1 MSRRGVHILAILFWA
16 LAGTPFVRAQN
27 PVLDA
32 SARVL
37 GGPLNYFAARPAAF
51 LGNPANLGLNGWDRV
66 SFHLN
71 RAYRFNSVAA
81 NGFFPGTGH
90 LGGAVSL
97 FSSQVQ
103 CFQVGFAR
111 RLSRKI
117 SWGTRLNVGSFFD
130 RKSVQADIGLA
141 YRLGILNE
149 DVFPVEIGLGGH
161 VSKINL
167 RQGKGSSPEF
177 NFGGEIAFS
186 DRLVQIYPGF
196 SFSHKKERLA
206 FGVSFSPV
214 GWLHFRAGSSDLKR
228 EKIMAG
234 IGVDA
239 GRYGVDVA
247 YEAAG
252 KRLHASLSFLF
263 GASPT
268 EKAQKLFDQG
278 KAALEKHHLAT
289 ALRAFRKAW
298 FYNPE
303 NEFYQKSYQLV
314 ARRLQF
320 QENQR
325 QSLMNQALQYQKEG
339 YFFLAATRYLEVLKK
354 FPGYRPAQLR
364 LQALRPLVATDINRL
379 LKKGEEYVSK
389 GELEI
394 ARQILEKILL
404 LDSQNKQA
412 RTLMAKIDAKS
423 HERADEYFYRG
434 LGYYS
439 QRNLKRAE
447 AEFRQTLEIDPNYE
461 EARVYLGEI
470 EKNNRQKRAQ
480 IDSLLQGANRWE
492 SKKRYTK
499 AIDNYL
505 RVLDLD
511 PENAQAKAG
520 VKRLNAYVK
529 KQLRANLRKCRM
541 ALKRGEFTRA
551 NRYLRRVLRIFP
563 KNKQA
568 RALREEVVQART
580 IRYNEFLDKAE
591 EARHT
596 GRLVEALQF
605 YQKARALRPSDKKL
619 LKTISEVQGEIELSK
634 NFSRGEDALNT
645 GDFATAVRYFEKVLR
660 TDPENNAA
668 AAYLQQAKDKL
679 REQVKSLL
687 QKGIELYTK
696 EDYPAA
702 IRVFSRLLTL
712 DPNNRVA
719 KEYYQRSVVKQKA
732 IDNLK

>member
-1 MSRRGVHILAILFWA
+1 
-16 LAGTPFVRAQN
+16 
-27 PVLDA
+27 
-32 SARVL
+32 
-37 GGPLNYFAARPAAF
+37 
-51 LGNPANLGLNGWDRV
+51 
-66 SFHLN
+66 
-71 RAYRFNSVAA
+71 
-81 NGFFPGTGH
+81 
-90 LGGAVSL
+90 
-97 FSSQVQ
+97 
-103 CFQVGFAR
+103 
-111 RLSRKI
+111 
-117 SWGTRLNVGSFFD
+117 
-130 RKSVQADIGLA
+130 
-141 YRLGILNE
+141 
-149 DVFPVEIGLGGH
+149 
-161 VSKINL
+161 
-167 RQGKGSSPEF
+167 
-177 NFGGEIAFS
+177 
-186 DRLVQIYPGF
+186 
-196 SFSHKKERLA
+196 
-206 FGVSFSPV
+206 
-214 GWLHFRAGSSDLKR
+214 
-228 EKIMAG
+228 
-234 IGVDA
+234 
-239 GRYGVDVA
+239 
-247 YEAAG
+247 
-252 KRLHASLSFLF
+252 
-263 GASPT
+263 
-268 EKAQKLFDQG
+268 
-278 KAALEKHHLAT
+278 
-289 ALRAFRKAW
+289 
-298 FYNPE
+298 
-303 NEFYQKSYQLV
+303 
-314 ARRLQF
+314 
-320 QENQR
+320 
-325 QSLMNQALQYQKEG
+325 
-339 YFFLAATRYLEVLKK
+339 
-354 FPGYRPAQLR
+354 
-364 LQALRPLVATDINRL
+364 
-379 LKKGEEYVSK
+379 
-389 GELEI
+389 
-394 ARQILEKILL
+394 
-404 LDSQNKQA
+404 
-412 RTLMAKIDAKS
+412 MAKIDAKS

-568 RALREEVVQART
+568 RALREELVQART